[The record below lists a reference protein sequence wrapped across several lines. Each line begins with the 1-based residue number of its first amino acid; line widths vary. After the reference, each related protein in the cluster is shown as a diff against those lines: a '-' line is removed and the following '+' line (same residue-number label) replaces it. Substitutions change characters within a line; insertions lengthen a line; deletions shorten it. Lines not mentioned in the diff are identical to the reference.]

1 MIEAPVAMRRPGR
14 DSFNTLERRLIA
26 LARPGTVCALVCVLT
41 AVLVFVLPFA
51 IPVAFQPVISASYV
65 AGFNNHAAAFAA
77 ACVSLAMACWSWR
90 RGRLLHATQ
99 PVVEDVKQRLSVQL
113 ITATIALTCA
123 LTGLAG
129 WALHHSGQRYIA
141 DAGYFIEQMST
152 HAEYGRAL
160 YTQLEFAYGPLLF
173 YPTVWLQRMLHCSM
187 FTAYF
192 VTLAAE
198 QSLGLVELAY
208 ILDALPVRAGVRRFA
223 FILFA
228 IGALNPLLGLNY
240 TLFRY
245 LTPAVLLLLIAR
257 ERRIGVSMLA
267 IAVSEAA
274 SLGLSA
280 EMGFGFAA
288 GAAALML
295 YKATARGPRWL
306 VALAAPAI
314 GALLFIVTA
323 GRAYFHMLG
332 AFAKGTLNLP
342 VAPYPHLLIFLF
354 AVVWLAPLVV
364 GSMMAVADERAYG
377 VVACYAFSV
386 ALLPATLGRCDPI
399 HVFFDGLVFCL
410 LSLAAVTHTSTLR
423 RDLWALCVLVF
434 VLWQAGITNRLFRFR
449 TADTL
454 SDVLPARISAVLVRA
469 AGEESTLGEHLEPS
483 DEPEYQLD
491 LRRLEKSV
499 GAATVATPLE
509 IPPSVEAALKSS
521 RHFQSSYF
529 AFTVDTFSAAAER
542 KKIEEMNLSEWA
554 LVPEAYGRP
563 FIELPGNLQDL
574 QGFSSGFP
582 RRHSVPFLAGDAM
595 AANLRKSWRRV
606 DQLGPYLLLQRTP
619 DEQRSQKVP
628 APCTIAAPVC
638 DDAPHGSTAS
648 RP

>member
-1 MIEAPVAMRRPGR
+1 MIDTQVPMRRLGR
-14 DSFNTLERRLIA
+14 DSFRRIEQRLIA
-26 LARPGTVCALVCVLT
+26 SPRPSSVCALVCGLA

-51 IPVAFQPVISASYV
+51 VPVAFQPAISASYV
-65 AGFNNHAAAFAA
+65 AGFNNHAAAIAA
-77 ACVSLAMACWSWR
+77 ASVSLAVACWSWR
-90 RGRLLHATQ
+90 RGRLVHATQ
-99 PVVEDVKQRLSVQL
+99 PAVEDVRQRLSVQL
-113 ITATIALTCA
+113 ISVTIALTCGF
-123 LTGLAG
+123 TGLVG
-129 WALHHSGQRYIA
+129 WAIHHAGQRYIA

-152 HAEYGRAL
+152 HAEFGRAL

-208 ILDALPVRAGVRRFA
+208 ILDVLPVRARVRRFA
-223 FILFA
+223 FVLFA
-228 IGALNPLLGLNY
+228 FGALNPLLGLNY

-245 LTPAVLLLLIAR
+245 LTPVVLLLLIAR
-257 ERRIGVSMLA
+257 QRRIGVSMLA
-267 IAVSEAA
+267 IVAGEAVSM
-274 SLGLSA
+274 GLSA

-295 YKATARGPRWL
+295 YKAAARGPRWL
-306 VALAAPAI
+306 AAVPAPAI
-314 GALLFIVTA
+314 GALLFVATA

-332 AFAKGTLNLP
+332 AFARGTLNLP

-364 GSMMAVADERAYG
+364 GSMMAVGDERAYS

-386 ALLPATLGRCDPI
+386 AVLPATLGRCDPI

-410 LSLAAVTHTSTLR
+410 LSLAAITRTSPLLR
-423 RDLWALCVLVF
+423 NLWVLCVLVF
-434 VLWQAGITNRLFRFR
+434 VLWQTGITNRLFRFR

-454 SDVLPARISAVLVRA
+454 SEVLPPRISAVLVRT
-469 AGEESTLGEHLEPS
+469 AGEDSTLGEHFEPS

-491 LRRLEKSV
+491 IRRLEKWV
-499 GAATVATPLE
+499 GSATVATPLE

-529 AFTVDTFSAAAER
+529 AFTVDTFSAAAEQ
-542 KKIEEMNLSEWA
+542 KKIDEMNLSEWA
-554 LVPEAYGRP
+554 LVPEVYGRP

-595 AANLRKSWRRV
+595 ATNLRTNWRRV
-606 DQLGPYLLLQRTP
+606 DQLGPYLLLQRTSN
-619 DEQRSQKVP
+619 EQRSQKVP
-628 APCTIAAPVC
+628 APCSIASAC
-638 DDAPHGSTAS
+638 DDAPHSAAAT